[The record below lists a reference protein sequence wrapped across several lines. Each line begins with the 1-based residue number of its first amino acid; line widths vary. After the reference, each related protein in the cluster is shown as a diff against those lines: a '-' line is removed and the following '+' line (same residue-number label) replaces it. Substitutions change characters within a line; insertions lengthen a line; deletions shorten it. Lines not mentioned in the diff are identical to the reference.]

1 MKKILASFLII
12 CFVGFNNSCM
22 AAKVFVP
29 ANTSIRISPIDTVTS
44 KDKNVDNIDATI
56 MEDIVINN
64 TVVFRAGDKAN
75 LHIGEIEKAHC
86 WGNPGKLVISN
97 GYAYDVKGIKHKIL
111 LSKNYYGEER
121 TWPKTLGVI
130 SIFMLWPLALFG
142 FVHGGQ
148 ATVSASSEI
157 ETTLSS
163 QFYFEP

>member
-1 MKKILASFLII
+1 MKKILTSFVII
-12 CFVGFNNSCM
+12 CFVGFNSSCM

-29 ANTSIRISPIDTVTS
+29 ANTSIYISPIDTVTS

-56 MEDIVINN
+56 LEDVVINN
-64 TVVFRAGDKAN
+64 TLIFRVGDKAN

-86 WGNPGKLVISN
+86 WGNPGKLVVSN
-97 GYAYDVKGIKHKIL
+97 GYAYDVKGNKHKIMI
-111 LSKNYYGEER
+111 SKNYYGEEK
-121 TWPKTLGVI
+121 TWPKACGVI
-130 SIFMLWPLALFG
+130 SIFLLWPLALCG

-148 ATVSASSEI
+148 AVVSALSEI